1 MNTRLLI
8 TGSSGFVG
16 CHLVEQVASIPDY
29 RVNALVRNTPARP
42 IEGVAYY
49 LLSDFSTIDS
59 QHDALRNVDVVIHLA
74 SRVHVMNDTEVDPL
88 AAFRLVN
95 VEHTVRLARSAVTA
109 GVKRFIFVSSVKVN
123 GEETF
128 PGFPYRETDAPSPV
142 DPYGVSKME
151 AEDALKVL
159 AAETG
164 LEVVIIRPVLV
175 YGPGVKANFESM
187 MKWLHKGVP
196 LPFGAI
202 RNQRSLVALD
212 NLLDLILTC
221 VNHPAAADQTF
232 LVSDGDDVSTTQ
244 LLQKLA
250 NALGTPARLIPVP
263 DWVLTVGASFLGRKA
278 LSQRLCGSL
287 QVDISKARL
296 LLGWHPVVTVDQGLR
311 ATADHYLNE
320 RAQ

>member
-1 MNTRLLI
+1 MKTRLLI

-16 CHLVEQVASIPDY
+16 CRLVEKAIGNPDY
-29 RVNALVRNTPARP
+29 GVGALVRRTPVRS
-42 IEGVAYY
+42 IEGVAYH
-49 LLSDFSTIDS
+49 LLPDFSTIDA
-59 QHDALRNVDVVIHLA
+59 QHRALHNVDVVIHLA
-74 SRVHVMNDTEVDPL
+74 SRVHIMNDTEVDPL
-88 AAFRLVN
+88 TAFRLVN
-95 VEHTVRLARSAVTA
+95 VGHTVQLARSAVTA
-109 GVKRFIFVSSVKVN
+109 GVKRFIFVSSIKVN
-123 GEETF
+123 GEETA
-128 PGFPYRETDAPSPV
+128 PGFPYRETDAPSPA

-151 AEDALKVL
+151 AEEALKAL
-159 AAETG
+159 AVETG

-187 MKWLHKGVP
+187 MKWLHKGIP

-212 NLLDLILTC
+212 NLVDLILTC

-250 NALGTPARLIPVP
+250 NALNSPARLIPVP
-263 DWVLTVGASFLGRKA
+263 EWVLTVGASLLGRKA

-287 QVDISKARL
+287 QVDITKACS
-296 LLGWHPVVTVDQGLR
+296 LLGWHPVVTIDQGLR
-311 ATADHYLNE
+311 ATADHYLKE